1 MKTGLL
7 FIALLIASIG
17 YTQNKQAGCWRILL
31 KNKALVNNIGNN
43 ISSVI
48 LPSNK
53 KGDIKL
59 IYNCTTHP
67 ENFNRSFIIMD
78 ESRKELL
85 RINVAD
91 KSNYCFLALSKLK
104 ELTRLQPF
112 SIYTVSIPKDSTM
125 ATTMKIAPVL
135 LTNVSWK

>member
-17 YTQNKQAGCWRILL
+17 YSQNKEAACWKILL
-31 KNKALVNNIGNN
+31 KNKSLVKSNNT
-43 ISSVI
+43 SSVI